1 MVFIN
6 FRKFFYFLILF
17 LILFN
22 ENFFFVVFQIFRY
35 MRGMLDK
42 FGKLK
47 VRRKNMVFKGF
58 IKAEIKYKVGGNV
71 ISQ

>member
-1 MVFIN
+1 
-6 FRKFFYFLILF
+6 
-17 LILFN
+17 
-22 ENFFFVVFQIFRY
+22 

-71 ISQ
+71 IELVNFLGI